1 LSQFNRAFSPGQTVT
16 DFKKKIL
23 TFGGGL
29 QQVSRYEVL
38 LQGPG
43 GLPAFVTYPENVALP
58 PRSFISTPFSNWG
71 PDFNIPVKRE
81 YGECAMSFIIY
92 QDWYERK
99 YIESW
104 MDKVIPTGI
113 KSVGGGGGG
122 GGSAAPSAA
131 DFADYTNPYSVFS
144 GNIQINCLSVTS
156 NSSGSPGGKVDGK
169 RVTAKITLNDVFPM
183 SITPTTLSAEASGYG
198 TFVAIFTFRDYLFEC
213 PTQL

>member
-1 LSQFNRAFSPGQTVT
+1 LTYNRAFSPGQTIT

-29 QQVSRYEVL
+29 QQVSRYEVI

-43 GLPAFVTYPENVALP
+43 SLPSVITYPENVALP
-58 PRSFISTPFSNWG
+58 PRSFVSTPFSNWG
-71 PDFNIPVKRE
+71 PDFNIPIKRE
-81 YGECAMSFIIY
+81 YGECAISFIIY

-113 KSVGGGGGG
+113 VSGSGGGGDAAA
-122 GGSAAPSAA
+122 SAS
-131 DFADYTNPYSVFS
+131 DFSDYTNPYSIFS
-144 GNIQINCLSVTS
+144 GSVQINCLSINS
-156 NSSGSPGGKVDGK
+156 NSGGGGG
-169 RVTAKITLNDVFPM
+169 RITAKIKLNDAYPL

-198 TFVAIFTFRDYLFEC
+198 TFVSIFSFRDYSFEC
-213 PTQL
+213 PTSLD